1 MVKKEIPSEV
11 MWAGMIIYY
20 NQPVG
25 TTVYEKIKEIISKY
39 PEHFPWETKY
49 NNIPEDVHS
58 AYKLEA
64 HGKLI
69 DYLKMPLFNETQS
82 GEGVESQ
89 INKIQNPTCYK
100 EATKQDFIDFMDLL
114 TKKEEDERNEDI
126 RIRKIWNKHYKKY
139 NLEYRKNY

>member
-11 MWAGMIIYY
+11 MWAGMIIYC

-25 TTVYEKIKEIISKY
+25 TTVYEKIKEIVSKY

-49 NNIPEDVHS
+49 NNIPEEIHS
-58 AYKLEA
+58 AYRLEA
-64 HGKLI
+64 HKEII
-69 DYLKMPLFNETQS
+69 DYLKTPLFDDVS
-82 GEGVESQ
+82 LYEGVESQ
-89 INKIQNPTCYK
+89 INKSGVNFYK

-114 TKKEEDERNEDI
+114 TKKEEDERKEDI